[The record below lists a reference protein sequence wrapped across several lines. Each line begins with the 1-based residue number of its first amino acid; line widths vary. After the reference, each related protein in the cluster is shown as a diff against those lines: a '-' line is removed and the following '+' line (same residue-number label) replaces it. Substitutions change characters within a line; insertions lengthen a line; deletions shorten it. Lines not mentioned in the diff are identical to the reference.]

1 MEAKLSELKLNK
13 VRKVL
18 KYEIDGV
25 EKQITIYNA
34 IGKKRENLL
43 KLFQVGSRIDDK
55 DKAASMM
62 YESVLKELVD
72 IDIDTKGFKSM
83 FKAPSMTLLELNH
96 IIEEILHEIQY
107 EFITGQIRQLNATRL
122 SAVTAIS
129 IDKVKQ
135 LQEDVERL
143 SNGEV

>member
-1 MEAKLSELKLNK
+1 MSSKLSELKLSK

-18 KYEIDGV
+18 DYEVDGV
-25 EKQITIYNA
+25 KKQVVIYNA

-96 IIEEILHEIQY
+96 IIEEILHEVQY

-129 IDKVKQ
+129 MDKVKQ

>member
-1 MEAKLSELKLNK
+1 MSSKLSELKLSK

-18 KYEIDGV
+18 DYEVDGV
-25 EKQITIYNA
+25 KKQVVIYNA

-129 IDKVKQ
+129 MDKVKQ

>member
-1 MEAKLSELKLNK
+1 MSSKLSELKLSK

-18 KYEIDGV
+18 DYEVDGV
-25 EKQITIYNA
+25 KKQVVIYNA

-129 IDKVKQ
+129 MDKVKQ
-135 LQEDVERL
+135 LQEDIEELR
-143 SNGEV
+143 NANI

>member
-1 MEAKLSELKLNK
+1 MKAKLSELKLNK

-129 IDKVKQ
+129 MDKVKQ
-135 LQEDVERL
+135 LQEDIEELR
-143 SNGEV
+143 NANI

>member
-1 MEAKLSELKLNK
+1 MNAKLSELKLNK

-18 KYEIDGV
+18 KYEVDGV

-43 KLFQVGSRIDDK
+43 KMFQIGSRIDDK

-62 YESVLKELVD
+62 YESILKELVE

-83 FKAPSMTLLELNH
+83 FKSPSMTLLELNH
-96 IIEEILHEIQY
+96 TIEEILHEIQY
-107 EFITGQIRQLNATRL
+107 EFITSQIRQLNATRL
-122 SAVTAIS
+122 STITAIS
-129 IDKVKQ
+129 MEKAKQ
-135 LQEDVERL
+135 LQEDVEGL
-143 SNGEV
+143 KNANI

>member
-1 MEAKLSELKLNK
+1 MSSKLSELKLSK

-18 KYEIDGV
+18 DYEVDGV
-25 EKQITIYNA
+25 KKQVVIYNA

-122 SAVTAIS
+122 SAMTAVS
-129 IDKVKQ
+129 IEKTKQ
-135 LQEDVERL
+135 LQEDIEELR
-143 SNGEV
+143 NANI

>member
-1 MEAKLSELKLNK
+1 MNAKLSELKLNK

-18 KYEIDGV
+18 KYEVDGV

-43 KLFQVGSRIDDK
+43 KMFQIGSRIDDK

-62 YESVLKELVD
+62 YESILKELVE

-83 FKAPSMTLLELNH
+83 FKSPSMTLLELNH
-96 IIEEILHEIQY
+96 TIEEILHEIQY

-129 IDKVKQ
+129 MDKVKQ

>member
-135 LQEDVERL
+135 LQEDVERF

>member
-1 MEAKLSELKLNK
+1 MSSKLSELKLSK

-18 KYEIDGV
+18 DYEVDGV
-25 EKQITIYNA
+25 KKQVVIYNA
-34 IGKKRENLL
+34 IDKKRENLL
-43 KLFQVGSRIDDK
+43 KLFQVGSKLNDK

-129 IDKVKQ
+129 MDKVKQ

>member
-1 MEAKLSELKLNK
+1 MKAKLSELKLNK

-18 KYEIDGV
+18 KYEVDGV

-62 YESVLKELVD
+62 YESILKELVD
-72 IDIDTKGFKSM
+72 IDIDTKGFKVCL
-83 FKAPSMTLLELNH
+83 KLL
-96 IIEEILHEIQY
+96 
-107 EFITGQIRQLNATRL
+107 
-122 SAVTAIS
+122 V
-129 IDKVKQ
+129 
-135 LQEDVERL
+135 
-143 SNGEV
+143 

>member
-129 IDKVKQ
+129 MDKVKQ

>member
-1 MEAKLSELKLNK
+1 MSSKLSELKLSK
-13 VRKVL
+13 VRKEL
-18 KYEIDGV
+18 DYEVDGV
-25 EKQITIYNA
+25 KKQVVIYNA

-129 IDKVKQ
+129 MDKVKQ

>member
-1 MEAKLSELKLNK
+1 MKAKLSELKLNK

-129 IDKVKQ
+129 MDKVKQ

>member
-1 MEAKLSELKLNK
+1 MSSKLSELKLSK

-18 KYEIDGV
+18 DYEVDGV
-25 EKQITIYNA
+25 KKQVVIYNA

-129 IDKVKQ
+129 MDKVKQ
-135 LQEDVERL
+135 LQKDVERL

>member
-1 MEAKLSELKLNK
+1 MKAKLSELKLNK

-43 KLFQVGSRIDDK
+43 KLFQIGSKLNDK

-62 YESVLKELVD
+62 YESILKELVD

-129 IDKVKQ
+129 MDKVKQ

>member
-1 MEAKLSELKLNK
+1 MEVKLSELKLNK

-129 IDKVKQ
+129 MDKVKQ

>member
-1 MEAKLSELKLNK
+1 MEVKLSELKLNK

-83 FKAPSMTLLELNH
+83 FKAPNMTLLELNH

-129 IDKVKQ
+129 MDKVKQ

>member
-107 EFITGQIRQLNATRL
+107 EFITGQIRQLNAARL

-129 IDKVKQ
+129 MDKVKQ

>member
-1 MEAKLSELKLNK
+1 MKAKLSELKLNK

-96 IIEEILHEIQY
+96 IIEEILHEVQY

-129 IDKVKQ
+129 MDKVKQ

>member
-72 IDIDTKGFKSM
+72 IDIDTKGFKSI

-129 IDKVKQ
+129 MDKVKQ

>member
-1 MEAKLSELKLNK
+1 MKAKLSELKLNK

-107 EFITGQIRQLNATRL
+107 EFIVGQIRQLNATRL
-122 SAVTAIS
+122 SAMTAVS
-129 IDKVKQ
+129 MEKAKQ
-135 LQEDVERL
+135 LQEDIEGLRNANV
-143 SNGEV
+143 

>member
-1 MEAKLSELKLNK
+1 MSSKLSELKLSK

-18 KYEIDGV
+18 DYEVDGV
-25 EKQITIYNA
+25 KKQVVIYNA

-96 IIEEILHEIQY
+96 ILEEILHEIQY

-129 IDKVKQ
+129 MDKVKQ

>member
-129 IDKVKQ
+129 MDKVKQ
-135 LQEDVERL
+135 LQEDVERF

>member
-1 MEAKLSELKLNK
+1 MKAKLSELKLNK

-43 KLFQVGSRIDDK
+43 KLFQIGSRIDDK

-129 IDKVKQ
+129 MDKVKQ

>member
-1 MEAKLSELKLNK
+1 MSSKLSELKLSK

-18 KYEIDGV
+18 DYEVDGV
-25 EKQITIYNA
+25 KKQVVIYNA

-43 KLFQVGSRIDDK
+43 KLFQVGSKLNDK

-129 IDKVKQ
+129 MDKVKQ

>member
-1 MEAKLSELKLNK
+1 MEVKLSELKLNK

-107 EFITGQIRQLNATRL
+107 EFITWQIRQLNATRL

-129 IDKVKQ
+129 MDKVKQ

>member
-83 FKAPSMTLLELNH
+83 FKAPSITLLELNH
-96 IIEEILHEIQY
+96 TIEEMLHEIQY
-107 EFITGQIRQLNATRL
+107 EFIVGQIRQLNATRL
-122 SAVTAIS
+122 SAMTAIS
-129 IDKVKQ
+129 MEKAKQ
-135 LQEDVERL
+135 LQEDIEGLRNANV
-143 SNGEV
+143 

>member
-1 MEAKLSELKLNK
+1 MSSKLSELKLSK

-18 KYEIDGV
+18 DYEVDGV
-25 EKQITIYNA
+25 KKQVVIYNA

-62 YESVLKELVD
+62 YESILKELVD

-83 FKAPSMTLLELNH
+83 FKAPSITLLELNH
-96 IIEEILHEIQY
+96 TIEEILHEIQY

-129 IDKVKQ
+129 MDKVKQ

>member
-1 MEAKLSELKLNK
+1 MKAKLSELKLNK

-122 SAVTAIS
+122 SVVTAIS
-129 IDKVKQ
+129 MDKVKQ

>member
-1 MEAKLSELKLNK
+1 MKAKLSELKLNK

-96 IIEEILHEIQY
+96 IIEEISMASNIKEII
-107 EFITGQIRQLNATRL
+107 F
-122 SAVTAIS
+122 V
-129 IDKVKQ
+129 
-135 LQEDVERL
+135 
-143 SNGEV
+143 

>member
-1 MEAKLSELKLNK
+1 MEVKLSELKLNK

-129 IDKVKQ
+129 MDKVKQ
-135 LQEDVERL
+135 LQEDIEELR
-143 SNGEV
+143 NANI

>member
-1 MEAKLSELKLNK
+1 MSSKLSELKLSK

-18 KYEIDGV
+18 DYEVDGV
-25 EKQITIYNA
+25 KKQVVIYNA

-43 KLFQVGSRIDDK
+43 NLFQIGSKLNDK

-129 IDKVKQ
+129 MDKVKQ

>member
-1 MEAKLSELKLNK
+1 MKAKLSELKLNK

-18 KYEIDGV
+18 KYEIDGF

-129 IDKVKQ
+129 MDKVKQ